1 MNSTSAKRYHTTI
14 QYSRT
19 IMPAVRRC
27 LLACLLVTGI
37 ADCEL
42 NRSFG
47 IDYERDTFLKDGRP
61 FR

>member
-1 MNSTSAKRYHTTI
+1 
-14 QYSRT
+14 
-19 IMPAVRRC
+19 MPAVRRC